1 MKAWRWSPELLDRL
15 RDRYAEPHRHYHT
28 LEHIEHCLEE
38 FDPLQAADPEAVE
51 LAIWFHDA
59 IYDTRRH
66 DNEERSAEWLLQ
78 ELPEAR
84 RAAALILVTK
94 HHKASTPDEA
104 LLVDVD
110 LAILG
115 QSEERFDRYERQI
128 RAEYAWVPEDVFRRK
143 RAELL
148 DGFLARPF
156 IYGTEPF
163 RAKYE
168 AAARANLS
176 RSSTKHPG

>member
-1 MKAWRWSPELLDRL
+1 MKAWRWRPGLLDRL
-15 RDRYAEPHRHYHT
+15 RERYAEPHRHYHT
-28 LEHIEHCLEE
+28 LEHIAHCLEE
-38 FDPLQAADPEAVE
+38 FDPRQAADPEAVE

-78 ELPEAR
+78 EMPEAR
-84 RAAALILVTK
+84 RAAGLILVTK
-94 HHKASTPDEA
+94 HHRASTPDEA

-115 QSEERFDRYERQI
+115 QPEERFERYERQI
-128 RAEYAWVPEDVFRRK
+128 REEYSWVPEPIFREK
-143 RAELL
+143 RAAILR
-148 DGFLARPF
+148 GFLERPY
-156 IYGTEPF
+156 IYGTEAF

-168 AAARANLS
+168 AAARRNLS
-176 RSSTKHPG
+176 RPRRDA

>member
-1 MKAWRWSPELLDRL
+1 MREWRWDPKILEELRA
-15 RDRYAEPHRHYHT
+15 RYAEPHRRYHT
-28 LEHIEHCLEE
+28 LEHIAHCLEE
-38 FDPLQAADPEAVE
+38 FDPAMAADPEAVE

-59 IYDTRRH
+59 IYDPRRS
-66 DNEERSAEWLLQ
+66 DNEERSAARLL
-78 ELPEAR
+78 ELMPEAK
-84 RAAALILVTK
+84 RAAELVLVTK

-115 QSEERFDRYERQI
+115 QPAERFDLYERQI
-128 RAEYAWVPEDVFRRK
+128 REEYAWVPKLVFKMK
-143 RAELL
+143 RASILR
-148 DGFLARPF
+148 GFLKRPF
-156 IYGTEPF
+156 IYGTELF

-176 RSSTKHPG
+176 RSKRFTS